1 MTPRTL
7 RLLTRP
13 DAAQYI
19 ARPRI
24 TYSSRRDIKGIRFGR
39 LVALEDAGVQLGPE
53 RGRCWRCVCDCG
65 TLVVVRLRSLMSK
78 NTRSC
83 GCLKAD
89 VNRWRGPDQRHHF
102 GGQAN
107 VLLQSGT

>member
-1 MTPRTL
+1 MTLRTL
-7 RLLTRP
+7 RLLTRT

-24 TYSSRRDIKGIRFGR
+24 VYSSRKDIKGIRFGR
-39 LVALEDAGVQLGPE
+39 LVALEDAGRQLGPE

-65 TLVVVRLRSLMSK
+65 TITTVRLRALLSK

-83 GCLKAD
+83 GCLK
-89 VNRWRGPDQRHHF
+89 Q
-102 GGQAN
+102 
-107 VLLQSGT
+107 